1 MVLGFTMEQA
11 AVIYV
16 IPIYFILAA
25 IDIIYYKP
33 MIISIVQYFPEFSIL
48 FFESQFLSK
57 NGMLKPV
64 LGVKFIFDFF

>member
-1 MVLGFTMEQA
+1 MVLAFTMEQA

-16 IPIYFILAA
+16 ILIYFILAA

-48 FFESQFLSK
+48 FFEH
-57 NGMLKPV
+57 
-64 LGVKFIFDFF
+64 